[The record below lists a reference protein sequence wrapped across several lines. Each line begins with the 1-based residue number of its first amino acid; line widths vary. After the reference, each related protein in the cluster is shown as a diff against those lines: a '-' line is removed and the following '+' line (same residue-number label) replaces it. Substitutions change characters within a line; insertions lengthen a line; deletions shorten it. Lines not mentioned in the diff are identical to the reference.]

1 MNDNKVVSM
10 DFQIKVIIKRY
21 IKIGRDRLV

>member
-1 MNDNKVVSM
+1 MNGNKVVPM

>member
-21 IKIGRDRLV
+21 IKIDRDRLV